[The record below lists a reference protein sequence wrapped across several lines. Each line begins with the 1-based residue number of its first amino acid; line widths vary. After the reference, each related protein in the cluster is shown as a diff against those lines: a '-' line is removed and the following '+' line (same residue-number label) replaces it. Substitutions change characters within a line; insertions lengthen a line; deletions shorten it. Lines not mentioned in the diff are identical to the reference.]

1 MMRADGLSLIDSRVP
16 GHSFVISR
24 PKVLMK
30 RIGFGGRGQFV
41 SNVETA
47 RETLAICN
55 IAVPGA
61 RFCNSQIR
69 QLCGTASALRYRVC
83 NSAILRFAVPGVRF

>member
-1 MMRADGLSLIDSRVP
+1 MMHADGLSLIDSRVP

-24 PKVLMK
+24 PKALMK
-30 RIGFGGRGQFV
+30 RIGFGGCGQFV
-41 SNVETA
+41 SNVENA

-61 RFCNSQIR
+61 RFCNSRIR
-69 QLCGTASALRYRVC
+69 QLCGTGCAILQFSDSRYRVC
-83 NSAILRFAVPGVRF
+83 DSEVL

>member
-1 MMRADGLSLIDSRVP
+1 MMHADGLSLIDSRVP

-55 IAVPGA
+55 ITVT
-61 RFCNSQIR
+61 
-69 QLCGTASALRYRVC
+69 GTGS
-83 NSAILRFAVPGVRF
+83 LRFVKRRELQHCGVRHRESCDS